1 MRGWHDGSTLAA
13 AALMVLMWGSSPV
26 ATKIGLGSYQ
36 PGQWTLLRFLV
47 TSAVMAGIAATI
59 HLRPPR
65 REDILPMIGLGMI
78 GISINQLCFSFA
90 MQHVDAGTATFLV
103 ATVPVMTALLA
114 RFILQDRLTRAGWMG
129 IALTV
134 AGTAVLVLG
143 QGRTIGFTLGAL
155 ALLLGALSE
164 ALYYIFQKPLLLKYS
179 SSEVSAWTLI
189 ASTLPLL
196 IFLPA
201 LPAQALA
208 ATPLHTGM
216 ALYAGLGA
224 GVIGYLCMSVT
235 NARMPASAS
244 AVLMALLPPVAL
256 VFSWWWLGTVPPA
269 LSIAGGLVSLAG
281 VLLVT
286 LRGHASPP
294 HDARALIPPD

>member
-1 MRGWHDGSTLAA
+1 MSGRYGGSTLVA

-26 ATKIGLGSYQ
+26 ATKIGLASYQ

-47 TSAVMAGIAATI
+47 TSAAMLVIAVVTR
-59 HLRPPR
+59 LRPPR

-78 GISINQLCFSFA
+78 GISVNQLCFSFA

-103 ATVPVMTALLA
+103 ATVPVMTAILA
-114 RFILQDRLTRAGWMG
+114 RVVLQERLTPAGWAG
-129 IALTV
+129 IGLTV

-143 QGRTIGFTLGAL
+143 QGRNLSFTAGAL
-155 ALLLGALSE
+155 TLLLGAFSE
-164 ALYYIFQKPLLLKYS
+164 AIYYIFQKPMLRKYG

-189 ASTLPLL
+189 ASTIPLL
-196 IFLPA
+196 IFLPGF
-201 LPAQALA
+201 LAQAPVA
-208 ATPLHTGM
+208 APAHTWLGV
-216 ALYAGLGA
+216 YAGLGA
-224 GVIGYLCMSVT
+224 GVIGYLCMTVT

-256 VFSWWWLGTVPPA
+256 LFSWWWLGTVPPA
-269 LSIAGGLVSLAG
+269 LSIAGGAVSLAG

-286 LRGHASPP
+286 LRGRASAP
-294 HDARALIPPD
+294 AGEIALAPPD